1 MPSEVSITARP
12 FFESIGFRVVR
23 QQVTERRAVS
33 LQNFVMEGDIELR
46 TIGMRMPRRPQP
58 LSQNISVIV
67 EIVNGQH
74 L

>member
-33 LQNFVMEGDIELR
+33 LQNFVMERNIELR
-46 TIGMRMPRRPQP
+46 TIGMRMPRRPRP
-58 LSQNISVIV
+58 LSQNIRVIV

>member
-12 FFESIGFRVVR
+12 LFESIGFRVVR

-33 LQNFVMEGDIELR
+33 LQNVVMERNIELR
-46 TIGMRMPRRPQP
+46 TIEMRMPRRPRP

-67 EIVNGQH
+67 GIVNGQQ